1 MEQLLQEISET
12 KDTTTQE
19 TTENAIVDNTA
30 TPETP
35 EKAISLTEKLN
46 NNNLSNKIKTTSLY
60 TRCQQAAARRKA
72 RKELRRQRIEKVEQI
87 RKKGPMDKVIKWVRF
102 ACKVLVIIFV
112 AFIATFGVLFNR
124 GMSWMHHTWPNL
136 TMDELVFKV
145 TNPTGGTASEI
156 VNAGIRAIIPLSAV
170 TLVAVVAC
178 LILLYKKR
186 IFFTLTA
193 LLFSLAGLFL
203 FSITTVNTVE
213 KLEIVEHF
221 ERQSVISEFV
231 SETVVI
237 PQQTPIAFP
246 EEKRNLIYIFVEST
260 EVTFTDYDNGGAMSF
275 NAIPELT
282 QLAHAHEDFS
292 GDSPFINGAHVLP
305 GGSWTIAG
313 MFSQTSGLPLN
324 INVPRNAMY
333 REDTFFPEILT
344 LGRIL
349 EEQGYNQGLL
359 VGSDAVFGG
368 RELFYS
374 NHGNFTIWDYYYA
387 HDNGLIPYG
396 HHVWWGFED
405 WRLFEIG
412 KDKLLEMAAEEE
424 PFHLTM
430 LTVDTHFP
438 HGFVCERCPTYFYNQ
453 MANVFRCGSRQVYDF
468 VNWIKEQDFFENTT
482 IVISGDHLTMDRYF
496 AAHVPEDYQR
506 RTFVS
511 IINAPI
517 EVEDPTWKRQFSTLD
532 MFPTTLAALGVEIYG
547 NRLGL
552 GTNLFSATPTLI
564 EEHGFETLAYE
575 LRMGTDVV
583 DTIAATLD
591 IGTSFI
597 ENLIVDFEED
607 DLDYV
612 RDNSE
617 FITIFPFDEDRN
629 ILSIL
634 IDQGVSD
641 YLRTTDFIV
650 SAWSQAYQSDMI
662 LVPGVMASN
671 GSVLINVRIPPG
683 QFFGNQIEI
692 EINNVNPMG
701 NHRAIYELQISN
713 PHIIW

>member
-1 MEQLLQEISET
+1 MEHLVQEKVET
-12 KDTTTQE
+12 KDTIQQETQE
-19 TTENAIVDNTA
+19 KVN
-30 TPETP
+30 
-35 EKAISLTEKLN
+35 SFTEKL
-46 NNNLSNKIKTTSLY
+46 KTTSLY
-60 TRCQQAAARRKA
+60 TSCQQATKKRKA
-72 RKELRRQRIEKVEQI
+72 RKELRRRRIEKVEQI
-87 RKKGPMDKVIKWVRF
+87 RTKGPMDKVIKWVYF
-102 ACKVLVIIFV
+102 GCKVFVILLV
-112 AFIATFGVLFNR
+112 ALIATFGVLFNR
-124 GMSWMHHTWPNL
+124 GMTWMHHTWPYL
-136 TMDELVFKV
+136 TMDELIFMT
-145 TNPTGGTASEI
+145 TNPTGGTSAEI
-156 VNAGIRAIIPLSAV
+156 VNAGIRAIVPLSAI
-170 TLVAVVAC
+170 TLIAVVAC
-178 LILLYKKR
+178 LILLYKNR
-186 IFFTLTA
+186 IFFTLSA
-193 LLFSLAGLFL
+193 ILFSLAGLFI

-213 KLEIVEHF
+213 QLEIVEHF

-237 PQQTPIAFP
+237 PQQTPITFP
-246 EEKRNLIYIFVEST
+246 EEKRNLIFIFVEST

-368 RELFYS
+368 RELFFS

-405 WRLFEIG
+405 WRLFDIG
-412 KDKLLEMAAEEE
+412 REKLLEMAAEDE
-424 PFHLTM
+424 PFNFTM

-438 HGFVCERCPTYFYNQ
+438 HGWVCERCPTYFPNQ
-453 MANVFRCGSRQVYDF
+453 MANVFLCSSRQVYDF

-517 EVEDPTWKRQFSTLD
+517 EVEDPTRKRLFSTLD

-552 GTNLFSATPTLI
+552 GTNLFSSEPTLI
-564 EEHGFETLAYE
+564 ETYGFELLAYE
-575 LRMGTDVV
+575 LTMGTDVV

-597 ENLIVDFEED
+597 ETLIVDFEGD

-612 RDNSE
+612 RDNSQ
-617 FITIFPFDEDRN
+617 FITIFPFDEERN

-634 IDQGVSD
+634 IDQGVSE
-641 YLRTTDFIV
+641 YLRTSDFIV
-650 SAWSQAYQSDMI
+650 SAWSQVYQSDMI
-662 LVPGVMASN
+662 LIPGVRAAN

-683 QFFGNQIEI
+683 QFFGDQIEL

-701 NHRAIYELQISN
+701 NHRAIYELQIPN

>member
-1 MEQLLQEISET
+1 MEQLVQENPKT
-12 KDTTTQE
+12 KDRIQ
-19 TTENAIVDNTA
+19 
-30 TPETP
+30 PET
-35 EKAISLTEKLN
+35 EESVNSSTEKTN
-46 NNNLSNKIKTTSLY
+46 PSNKITITSLY
-60 TRCQQAAARRKA
+60 ATWQQAAKKRKS
-72 RKELRRQRIEKVEQI
+72 RKELRRRRIEKVEEI
-87 RKKGPMDKVIKWVRF
+87 RKKGPMDKVIKWVSF
-102 ACKVLVIIFV
+102 GCKALIILLVALIT
-112 AFIATFGVLFNR
+112 TFGVLFNR
-124 GMSWMHHTWPNL
+124 GMNWMHHTWPNL
-136 TMDELVFKV
+136 TMDELVFKI
-145 TNPTGGTASEI
+145 TNPTGGTSSEI
-156 VNAGIRAIIPLSAV
+156 VNAGVRAIVPLSAFTFIV
-170 TLVAVVAC
+170 VVAG
-178 LILLYKKR
+178 LILLYNKR
-186 IFFTLTA
+186 VFFTLSA
-193 LLFSLAGLFL
+193 IFFGGAGLFIL
-203 FSITTVNTVE
+203 SITTVNTVE
-213 KLEIVEHF
+213 QLEVIEHF
-221 ERQSVISEFV
+221 ERQNVISEFV

-282 QLAHAHEDFS
+282 QLAHDHEDFS

-333 REDTFFPEILT
+333 REDSFFPEILT

-368 RELFYS
+368 RELFFS

-405 WRLFEIG
+405 WRLFDIAR
-412 KDKLLEMAAEEE
+412 DKLLEMAEEDE
-424 PFHLTM
+424 PFNFTM

-438 HGFVCERCPTYFYNQ
+438 HGWVCERCPTYFPDQ
-453 MANVFRCGSRQVYDF
+453 MANVFLCSSRQVYDF

-517 EVEDPTWKRQFSTLD
+517 EVEDPTRKRHFSTLD

-552 GTNLFSATPTLI
+552 GTNLFSSESTLI
-564 EEHGFETLAYE
+564 EAYGFELLAYE
-575 LRMGTDVV
+575 LTMGTDVV

-597 ENLIVDFEED
+597 ETLIVDFEND

-617 FITIFPFDEDRN
+617 FITVFPFDEERN

-641 YLRTTDFIV
+641 YLRTNDFIV
-650 SAWSQAYQSDMI
+650 SAWSQAYQLDRI
-662 LVPGVMASN
+662 LIPGVMASN

-683 QFFGNQIEI
+683 QFFGNQIQL

-701 NHRAIYELQISN
+701 NHRAIYDLQIPN
-713 PHIIW
+713 PHVIW